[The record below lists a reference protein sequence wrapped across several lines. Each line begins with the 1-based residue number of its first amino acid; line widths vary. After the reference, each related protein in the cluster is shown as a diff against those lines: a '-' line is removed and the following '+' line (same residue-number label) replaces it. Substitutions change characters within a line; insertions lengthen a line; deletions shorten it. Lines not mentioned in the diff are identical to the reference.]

1 MGERRRKDQIEESS
15 KREGIVNFM
24 QGRRLWVATPAMI
37 VMVLADGMLQ
47 GAHGPYEPKTLLM
60 TT

>member
-1 MGERRRKDQIEESS
+1 MGERRWKDQIEESS
-15 KREGIVNFM
+15 KRVGIVNFM

-47 GAHGPYEPKTLLM
+47 EARGPYEPKTLLM